1 MRKNPLLLLLILIFF
16 ILFTQLQKPDKE
28 YFEQLDQGE
37 VSILTQKESYGRGK
51 EVRATIQNNTDKE
64 ITLSKR
70 CPLPPL
76 EIHIYQNGKFQP
88 IDKEAKIDCEKV
100 PEIKIPPQ
108 EKTTV
113 SFKNWNNAA
122 FSKLG
127 LYQLRLKTK
136 INDKEE
142 TFDSNE
148 FVVKKE
154 STIDYIWRTFL
165 YRPIYNILIFFTSV
179 LPYHSL
185 GLAIILLTILIR
197 TILLIPS
204 QKALRSQK
212 KLQQVQ
218 PKLEAIKKKYK
229 GNQQKIGQETMK
241 IWKENKVNP
250 FGSCLPMLLQFP
262 VLIGLFYV
270 IKDVIIPDNIYLLYS
285 PLQSFPI
292 EQIDVNFLSVLD
304 LTKNN
309 VYVLPFIVG
318 GLQFL
323 QMKLQFALKKKKE
336 GKKEKKKEAPEMA
349 VMNNVMTYFMPVMIA
364 VFTASVPAGIGLYWG
379 TSTLYG
385 IGQQIV
391 VNREGSKKKAGS
403 L

>member
-1 MRKNPLLLLLILIFF
+1 MRKNPLLLLLLLIFI
-16 ILFTQLQKPDKE
+16 ILFTQFQKPNKE
-28 YFEQLDQGE
+28 YLEQLNQGKI
-37 VSILTQKESYGRGK
+37 SILTQKESYNRGK
-51 EVRATIQNNTDKE
+51 EVKAIIQNNTDKE
-64 ITLSKR
+64 IVLPKR

-76 EIHIYQNGKFQP
+76 EVYIHQNGKFQP
-88 IDKEAKIDCEKV
+88 IEKEAKIDCTNIS
-100 PEIKIPPQ
+100 EIKILPH
-108 EKTTV
+108 EKEEV
-113 SFKNWNNAA
+113 SFKNWNNAI
-122 FSKLG
+122 FLKLSR
-127 LYQLRLKTK
+127 YQLNLNIK

-142 TFDSNE
+142 TFNSNE
-148 FVVKKE
+148 FIVNKE
-154 STIDYIWRTFL
+154 SIIGYIWKTFL
-165 YRPIYNILIFFTSV
+165 YRPIYNVLIFFTSV

-229 GNQQKIGQETMK
+229 DNQQKIGEETMR
-241 IWKENKVNP
+241 IWKEHKVNP

-270 IKDVIIPDNIYLLYS
+270 IRDVTIPDNTYLLYS
-285 PLQSFPI
+285 PLQNFPI
-292 EQIDVNFLSVLD
+292 EQISVNFLRIFD

-309 VYVLPFIVG
+309 VYILPLIVG

-323 QMKLQFALKKKKE
+323 QMKLQFALKKSKE
-336 GKKEKKKEAPEMA
+336 KEEKKKEAKEMA

-364 VFTASVPAGIGLYWG
+364 VFTASVPAGVGLYWG

-391 VNREGSKKKAGS
+391 VNREGGKKKN